1 MLSKVNKQVFNRLP
15 MVQFSSF
22 FRDLDKQSLKNMQ
35 WKYYKVP
42 EYAKTDDAWRIPLAK
57 KEKIRARREER
68 EAQTEPVEKQSEILY
83 VHNADIGVTLPAA
96 PD

>member
-1 MLSKVNKQVFNRLP
+1 

-57 KEKIRARREER
+57 KEEKRARREEK
-68 EAQTEPVEKQSEILY
+68 EANTDPVEKQSEILY

>member
-1 MLSKVNKQVFNRLP
+1 
-15 MVQFSSF
+15 
-22 FRDLDKQSLKNMQ
+22 MQ

-57 KEKIRARREER
+57 KEEKRARREEK
-68 EAQTEPVEKQSEILY
+68 EANTEPVEKQSEILY